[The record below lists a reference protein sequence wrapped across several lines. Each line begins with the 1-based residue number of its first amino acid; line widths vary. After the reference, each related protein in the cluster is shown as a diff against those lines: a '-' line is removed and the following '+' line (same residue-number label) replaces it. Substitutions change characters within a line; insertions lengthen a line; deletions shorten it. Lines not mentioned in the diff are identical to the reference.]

1 MLSFAQ
7 GKRASPLSSCIKSD
21 PSHNYLNE
29 NSTDYDAWRVGAE
42 PVTVEEVMK
51 TLHTNASL
59 SKHITSSI
67 LAAVHNAVA
76 SGTVLSKA
84 KGGMKWSLM
93 TNQSV
98 VSEEE
103 KYKLKYILPEYF
115 ADARAPVN

>member
-1 MLSFAQ
+1 
-7 GKRASPLSSCIKSD
+7 
-21 PSHNYLNE
+21 
-29 NSTDYDAWRVGAE
+29 
-42 PVTVEEVMK
+42 MK
-51 TLHTNASL
+51 TLHNNASL

-67 LAAVHNAVA
+67 LPAVHHAVV
-76 SGTVLSKA
+76 SGTVLTKA

-115 ADARAPVN
+115 ADAKGPIV